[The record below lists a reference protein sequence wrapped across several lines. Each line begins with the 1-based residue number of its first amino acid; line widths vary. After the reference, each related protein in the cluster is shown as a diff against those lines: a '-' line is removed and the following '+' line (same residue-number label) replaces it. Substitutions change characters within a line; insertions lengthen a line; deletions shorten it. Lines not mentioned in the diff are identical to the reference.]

1 MPTPNATTTTA
12 ATRWSR
18 SDAVPFAIGFLLM
31 AAYWPGISGAATT
44 PRWDVG
50 VIIAL
55 ALFFASPSPMTRAHW
70 CGVALVGWL
79 VVSIAWSLAP
89 LEGFDEAA
97 KLAVIAAAFGYGATL
112 ADVRALVMGAA
123 IGIALSSIVA
133 VAQWFGWN
141 GIEQTSDGF
150 PAGLFYNHN
159 RLAEAAVLVGAA
171 LIALRMWWWL
181 PVLLPSLILP
191 QGRGAW
197 LAAGVVVVA
206 MVWKR
211 GRTFERFMICAILA
225 QLVLLIAMTSAA
237 WRSGAIDERLALWDY
252 TVNHLTWRGHGLGS
266 FAGTAQ
272 IFLGTGIDASVAEHP
287 HNEYLWLAYEGG
299 IIALGLSGA
308 LAVSLWRSTSSA
320 LGLVLI
326 AIGVE
331 ACFAMPFHDPAS
343 VLFAALCAG
352 HLARPRDR
360 VRLAADDGGGLLRPR
375 LAAIPAGRADV

>member
-1 MPTPNATTTTA
+1 
-12 ATRWSR
+12 
-18 SDAVPFAIGFLLM
+18 M

-50 VIIAL
+50 VLIAF
-55 ALFFASPSPMTRAHW
+55 ALFFASRPPMTRAHW

-79 VVSIAWSLAP
+79 VFSLAWSTSP
-89 LEGFDEAA
+89 LDGFDEAA
-97 KLAVIAAAFGYGATL
+97 KLVVIAAAFAYGATIDN
-112 ADVRALVMGAA
+112 ARPLVMGAA
-123 IGIALSSIVA
+123 IGIALSSAVA
-133 VAQWFGWN
+133 LAQWFGWD
-141 GIEQTSDGF
+141 GIEQAQGF

-197 LAAGVVVVA
+197 LAASAVVVA
-206 MVWKR
+206 AVWQR
-211 GRTFERFMICAILA
+211 GGIFHRFAIWMIVLQLA
-225 QLVLLIAMTSAA
+225 LLVWLTSPN
-237 WRSGAIDERLALWDY
+237 WRGAAIDERLTLWAY
-252 TVNHLTWRGHGLGS
+252 TIDNLTWLGHGLGS
-266 FAGTAQ
+266 FSGTAQ
-272 IFLGTGIDASVAEHP
+272 IMLGTGIDASVAEHP

-299 IIALGLSGA
+299 ALAVGLVGA
-308 LAVSLWRSTSSA
+308 LAVQLWRSTPSP
-320 LGLVLI
+320 LGLVLV

-352 HLARPRDR
+352 HLARHRDR
-360 VRLAADDGGGLLRPR
+360 VRMAADDGGGPLRTR
-375 LAAIPAGRADV
+375 LAAVSAGRADV